1 MGIEKELSQMCA
13 MIESGKLCYADAVYY
28 LNLMRKKYGIWEK
41 EFRQIYDVWSQK
53 GELSGELD
61 RHRDRAEDE
70 AGLYQR
76 VLDGLYEMVELGE
89 ITLEMMTENLWEDP
103 YEVRK
108 DPVKGY
114 TGFYPEFPGC
124 IGYGENQEMLR
135 MNMKKALR
143 NWIYAAYAQ
152 WTERRIIGGK

>member
-70 AGLYQR
+70 AK
-76 VLDGLYEMVELGE
+76 
-89 ITLEMMTENLWEDP
+89 
-103 YEVRK
+103 K
-108 DPVKGY
+108 DPCRGY
-114 TGFYPEFPGC
+114 VGFYPELPGC
-124 IGYGENQEMLR
+124 IGYGKDKEMLR
-135 MNMKKALR
+135 ENMKESLEKWVRAGYEQWR
-143 NWIYAAYAQ
+143 ERWIM
-152 WTERRIIGGK
+152 GGCEKLEGLF

>member
-1 MGIEKELSQMCA
+1 MGIENELSQICA

-41 EFRQIYDVWSQK
+41 EFRQICDVWSQK

-89 ITLEMMTENLWEDP
+89 ITLEMMTENLWEDA
-103 YEVRK
+103 YETNEKTIMWITDGLHGAYWNRYYAT
-108 DPVKGY
+108 DR
-114 TGFYPEFPGC
+114 TGK
-124 IGYGENQEMLR
+124 NS
-135 MNMKKALR
+135 
-143 NWIYAAYAQ
+143 Q
-152 WTERRIIGGK
+152 WK

>member
-1 MGIEKELSQMCA
+1 MGIENELSQICA

-41 EFRQIYDVWSQK
+41 EFRQICDVWSQK

-70 AGLYQR
+70 ADGLYQR

-89 ITLEMMTENLWEDP
+89 ITLEMMAENLWEDAYMRSDFGDFP
-103 YEVRK
+103 CSSTHHPL
-108 DPVKGY
+108 PVLY
-114 TGFYPEFPGC
+114 ISSFSQWAPPVIFSPFSSSLET
-124 IGYGENQEMLR
+124 IGTVIVTVVPSP
-135 MNMKKALR
+135 A
-143 NWIYAAYAQ
+143 
-152 WTERRIIGGK
+152 

>member
-1 MGIEKELSQMCA
+1 MRAKWQRQMWKLS
-13 MIESGKLCYADAVYY
+13 
-28 LNLMRKKYGIWEK
+28 R
-41 EFRQIYDVWSQK
+41 
-53 GELSGELD
+53 
-61 RHRDRAEDE
+61 
-70 AGLYQR
+70 
-76 VLDGLYEMVELGE
+76 DGLYEMVEYGE
-89 ITLEMMTENLWEDP
+89 IDLEMVTENLWEDP

>member
-1 MGIEKELSQMCA
+1 

-70 AGLYQR
+70 ADGLYQR

-89 ITLEMMTENLWEDP
+89 ITLEMMTENLWEDA
-103 YEVRK
+103 YETKK
-108 DPVKGY
+108 DPCRGY
-114 TGFYPEFPGC
+114 VGFYPELPGC
-124 IGYGENQEMLR
+124 IGYGKDKEMLR
-135 MNMKKALR
+135 ENMKESLEKWVRAGYEQWR
-143 NWIYAAYAQ
+143 ERWIM
-152 WTERRIIGGK
+152 GGCEKLEGLF

>member
-61 RHRDRAEDE
+61 RHKQMDCIREFWTDCMRWW
-70 AGLYQR
+70 
-76 VLDGLYEMVELGE
+76 
-89 ITLEMMTENLWEDP
+89 NWE
-103 YEVRK
+103 K
-108 DPVKGY
+108 
-114 TGFYPEFPGC
+114 
-124 IGYGENQEMLR
+124 
-135 MNMKKALR
+135 
-143 NWIYAAYAQ
+143 
-152 WTERRIIGGK
+152 

>member
-70 AGLYQR
+70 ADGLYQR

-89 ITLEMMTENLWEDP
+89 ITLEMMTENLWEDA
-103 YEVRK
+103 YETKENACTHSLTTETTLPARTPRTDRHRCPKRRCTDFQNISVG
-108 DPVKGY
+108 V
-114 TGFYPEFPGC
+114 
-124 IGYGENQEMLR
+124 YGG
-135 MNMKKALR
+135 
-143 NWIYAAYAQ
+143 
-152 WTERRIIGGK
+152 TSPSGK

>member
-1 MGIEKELSQMCA
+1 MGIENELSQICA

-41 EFRQIYDVWSQK
+41 EFRQICDVWSQK

-70 AGLYQR
+70 ADGLYQR

-89 ITLEMMTENLWEDP
+89 ITMEMMTENLWEDA
-103 YEVRK
+103 YETKKIHAEVMSVFIRSCRAASDMGKIRRCFVR
-108 DPVKGY
+108 
-114 TGFYPEFPGC
+114 
-124 IGYGENQEMLR
+124 I
-135 MNMKKALR
+135 
-143 NWIYAAYAQ
+143 
-152 WTERRIIGGK
+152 

>member
-1 MGIEKELSQMCA
+1 MGIENDLSQICA

-41 EFRQIYDVWSQK
+41 EFRQICDVWSQK

-70 AGLYQR
+70 ADGLYQR

-89 ITLEMMTENLWEDP
+89 ITMEKIHA
-103 YEVRK
+103 EVMSVFIRS
-108 DPVKGY
+108 
-114 TGFYPEFPGC
+114 C
-124 IGYGENQEMLR
+124 R
-135 MNMKKALR
+135 
-143 NWIYAAYAQ
+143 AASDMGKI
-152 WTERRIIGGK
+152 RRCFVRI